1 MVNTK
6 KRGRDDKRLREKKM
20 LTAVLYERIEIS
32 GGQKKKR
39 NKKSPS
45 DNGLHYR
52 HFNEVK
58 KKKEGESSPEFKKKI
73 IL

>member
-1 MVNTK
+1 
-6 KRGRDDKRLREKKM
+6 M

-32 GGQKKKR
+32 GGQKKKE
-39 NKKSPS
+39 KQKSPS

-58 KKKEGESSPEFKKKI
+58 KKKKEGESSPEFKKKK
-73 IL
+73 LFYSQLSKALFFSACSPSF